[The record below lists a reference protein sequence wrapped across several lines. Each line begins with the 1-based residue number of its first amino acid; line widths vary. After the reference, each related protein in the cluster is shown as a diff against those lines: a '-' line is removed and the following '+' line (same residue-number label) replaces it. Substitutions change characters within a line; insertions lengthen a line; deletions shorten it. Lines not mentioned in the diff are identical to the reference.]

1 MPILPAFA
9 ASAANGGLLASGVHN
24 AQAAG
29 PSGTAD
35 AARVVVFIDYQN
47 AHALARDGFSPPSD
61 SVTAGQ
67 FDPLRLCRLII
78 ARSPYPRRLIQVR
91 VYRGIPD
98 PERQPGAF
106 SASNLQNQVHA
117 ERGAG
122 AVRVITRPLKYPRDW
137 PRTPAR
143 EKGIDV
149 ALAVDFVRLGLRGDY
164 DVGIIFST
172 DTDLEPALEAME
184 ELRGDPF
191 PRCEVAA
198 WQTRRPGSR
207 LSISGA
213 HIWCHWLSEA
223 DYRKAHDPT
232 DYRRPG

>member
-1 MPILPAFA
+1 
-9 ASAANGGLLASGVHN
+9 
-24 AQAAG
+24 
-29 PSGTAD
+29 
-35 AARVVVFIDYQN
+35 VVFIDYQN
-47 AHALARDGFSPPSD
+47 AYALARNGFSHPSH

-78 ARSPYPRRLIQVR
+78 ARSPYRRRLIQVR

-98 PERQPGAF
+98 PERQPGTF
-106 SASNLQNQVHA
+106 SASHLQNQVLR

-122 AVRVITRPLKYPRDW
+122 AVTVITRPLKYPRDW

-149 ALAVDFVRLGLRGDY
+149 ALAVDSVRLGLRGDH

-172 DTDLEPALEAME
+172 DTDLEPALEATE
-184 ELRGDPF
+184 ELHGDPF

-198 WQTRRPGSR
+198 WQTRRNGSR
-207 LSISGA
+207 LSIPGA
-213 HIWCHWLSEA
+213 RIWCHWLSEA
-223 DYRKAHDPT
+223 DYREVHDPT
-232 DYRRPG
+232 VYRRPR

>member
-1 MPILPAFA
+1 
-9 ASAANGGLLASGVHN
+9 
-24 AQAAG
+24 
-29 PSGTAD
+29 
-35 AARVVVFIDYQN
+35 VVVFIDYQN

-172 DTDLEPALEAME
+172 DTDLEPALDAME

-232 DYRRPG
+232 DYRRPA